1 MKKPGTIISKQ
12 AHMEASSKFYFAD
25 RYERSA
31 QTEEHPDRV
40 RMLLEKAAKLKEEAA
55 KLFGFD
61 SYREFEDF
69 HEAI

>member
-25 RYERSA
+25 RYECSA
-31 QTEEHPDRV
+31 QKEENPERA
-40 RMLLEKAAKLKEEAA
+40 RILREKSEKLKDEAA
-55 KLFGFD
+55 KMFGFVD
-61 SYREFEDF
+61 YQEFEDF

>member
-25 RYERSA
+25 QYERSA
-31 QTEEHPDRV
+31 RKEENPERA
-40 RMLLEKAAKLKEEAA
+40 RMLQEKSEKLKDEAA
-55 KLFGFD
+55 KIFGFAD
-61 SYREFEDF
+61 YQEFEDF